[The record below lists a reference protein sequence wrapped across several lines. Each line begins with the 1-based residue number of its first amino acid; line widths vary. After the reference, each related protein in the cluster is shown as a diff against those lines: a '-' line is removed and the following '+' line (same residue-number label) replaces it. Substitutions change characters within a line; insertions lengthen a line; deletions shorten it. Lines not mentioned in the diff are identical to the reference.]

1 MRRPRALADDC
12 ARGFADGVRGEVS
25 RGFAG
30 AACVMDGIQYI
41 EIMGV
46 RVGAHAYA
54 RAGL

>member
-1 MRRPRALADDC
+1 
-12 ARGFADGVRGEVS
+12 
-25 RGFAG
+25 
-30 AACVMDGIQYI
+30 MDGIQYI